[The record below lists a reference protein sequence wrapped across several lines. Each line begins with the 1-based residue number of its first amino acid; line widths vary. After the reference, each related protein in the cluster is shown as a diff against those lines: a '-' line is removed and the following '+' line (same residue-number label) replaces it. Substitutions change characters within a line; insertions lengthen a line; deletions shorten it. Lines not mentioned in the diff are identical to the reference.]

1 LAGRGLT
8 FNHDCCNNNTTDLT
22 LSIGKFEEVMKM
34 NKFKN
39 GRLADDGLEKYL
51 ESIDFDKRLKKGR
64 YFSNQEF
71 REFLM
76 KNLKKYFQ
84 NQVSQDFIIGLGS
97 TIYPEAMTSMDK
109 KDDALLTAVC
119 MIEDLVYDKPK
130 KTTEERKEILRS
142 ALKILERQLL
152 KQA

>member
-1 LAGRGLT
+1 
-8 FNHDCCNNNTTDLT
+8 
-22 LSIGKFEEVMKM
+22 M